1 MSVVN
6 LNKELF
12 QQEVNKENSLVL
24 VEYWAPWCV
33 YCKRIGPAYKKIA
46 EEYSDKL
53 LVGQVNVD
61 EEQELAAQAK
71 IEVIPKL
78 VLYRNGEEID
88 SVVAPE
94 SKAKIEA
101 FINANL

>member
-12 QQEVNKENSLVL
+12 QQEVNKENSIVL
-24 VEYWAPWCV
+24 AEYWAPWCV

-53 LVGQVNVD
+53 VIGQINVD
-61 EEQELAAQAK
+61 EEPELANEAK
-71 IEVIPKL
+71 IDVIPKL
-78 VLYRNGEEID
+78 ILYKNGVEVD
-88 SVVAPE
+88 SIVAPE